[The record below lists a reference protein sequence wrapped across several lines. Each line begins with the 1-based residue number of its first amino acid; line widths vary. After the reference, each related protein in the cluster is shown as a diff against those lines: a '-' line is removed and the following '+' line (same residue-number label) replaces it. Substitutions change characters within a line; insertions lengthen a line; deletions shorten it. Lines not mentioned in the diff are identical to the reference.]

1 MGEEKNKELINQNV
15 IMENRKSLTV
25 TGVKDVDSFDEQTVV
40 AFTNLGE
47 LTIRGEELHI
57 TSLNLDVGE
66 ISMQGNISS
75 LSYSDTEPRAG
86 GILSRIFK

>member
-1 MGEEKNKELINQNV
+1 MSEEKNTQLVNQNV

-40 AFTNLGE
+40 AFTILGE

-57 TSLNLDVGE
+57 TSLNLDIGE
-66 ISMQGNISS
+66 ISMQGNIES
-75 LSYSDTEPRAG
+75 LTYSDVEPRAG
-86 GILSRIFK
+86 GIFSRIFK

>member
-1 MGEEKNKELINQNV
+1 MGEEKKTQLINQNV
-15 IMENRKSLTV
+15 IMENRKNLTV

-66 ISMQGNISS
+66 FSMQGNISS
-75 LSYSDTEPRAG
+75 LSYSDTEQRTG
-86 GILSRIFK
+86 GIFSRIFK

>member
-1 MGEEKNKELINQNV
+1 MGEEKKTQLINQNV
-15 IMENRKSLTV
+15 IMENRKNLTV

-75 LSYSDTEPRAG
+75 LSYSDTEQRTG
-86 GILSRIFK
+86 GIFSRIFK